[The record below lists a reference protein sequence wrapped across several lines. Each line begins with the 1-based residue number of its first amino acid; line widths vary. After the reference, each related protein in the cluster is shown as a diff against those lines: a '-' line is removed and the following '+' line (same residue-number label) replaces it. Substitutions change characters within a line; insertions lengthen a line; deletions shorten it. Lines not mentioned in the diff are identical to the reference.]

1 MQDNRKKIQR
11 SARLIYILTKYG
23 FDELVIK
30 SGISKLIPE
39 SWQSKEE
46 GTIKVAKGKT
56 IYERIRMAMEEL
68 GPTYVKLGQV
78 LSTIDLFPEELIQE
92 FRKLQDRVEA
102 ENINI
107 FSKLE
112 EELGEDPKEFFEVI
126 NSNPIAAASISQ
138 VYFAILKNGE
148 KVVLKVKRSNIH
160 KVIESDLL
168 LMKDLSVIL
177 ENNYEWA
184 KRINL
189 VYIID
194 TYEKSILQELSF
206 LKELENIERFSKNFK
221 NNPHIHVPRVYKE
234 YSNNNILC
242 MEYIEGI
249 KISDK
254 EELIKQGF
262 DLKELAIRGID
273 LYLKQI
279 IEYGFFHADPHSGN
293 IFVLQNR
300 KIVYIDFGTMGMLM
314 PSDQEQIENMLI
326 HVIKK
331 DVPKIITSIKSIAIK
346 YSIPDEKQL
355 ERDIYELLNF
365 IDQNSL
371 KDIDLKA
378 LIEKLLNILNKNEI
392 LMPSHI
398 YLLGKGVLLMEGIG
412 RNLSLDFNI
421 IESIEP
427 YVFKIIRKRL
437 NPNYLLSKGIH
448 SMQEISSDI
457 LSIPNEL
464 KIFIKNANEGKF
476 KILYDFENNNSFI
489 KTIHCLTLSLIVLS
503 LLVSSA
509 ILSLSPLPPFLLG
522 IPALSFFLMSL
533 GLIILLYLLYTIK
546 KGNKK

>member
-107 FSKLE
+107 ISKLE
-112 EELGEDPKEFFEVI
+112 EELGEDPKEYFEVI
-126 NSNPIAAASISQ
+126 NPNPIAAASISQ

-148 KVVLKVKRSNIH
+148 KVVLKVKRRNIH

-177 ENNYEWA
+177 ENNYDWA

-206 LKELENIERFSKNFK
+206 LKELENIEKFSKNFE
-221 NNPHIHVPRVYKE
+221 NNPHIHVPRTYKE

-242 MEYIEGI
+242 MEFIEGI

-427 YVFKIIRKRL
+427 YVLKIIRKRL
-437 NPNYLLSKGIH
+437 NPNHLLSKGIH
-448 SMQEISSDI
+448 SLQEISSDI

-546 KGNKK
+546 KGK

>member
-78 LSTIDLFPEELIQE
+78 LSTIDLFPEKLIQE

-107 FSKLE
+107 ISKLE
-112 EELGEDPKEFFEVI
+112 EELGEDPKKYFEVI
-126 NSNPIAAASISQ
+126 NPNPIAAASISQ

-177 ENNYEWA
+177 ENNYDWA

-206 LKELENIERFSKNFK
+206 LKELENIEKFSKNFE
-221 NNPHIHVPRVYKE
+221 NNPHIHVPRTYIE

-314 PSDQEQIENMLI
+314 SSDQEQIENMLI

-365 IDQNSL
+365 IDQNFL

-427 YVFKIIRKRL
+427 YVLKIIRKRL

-448 SMQEISSDI
+448 SLQEISSDI

-476 KILYDFENNNSFI
+476 KILYDFEDKISFI
-489 KTIHCLTLSLIVLS
+489 KAIHYLTLSLIVLS

-522 IPALSFFLMSL
+522 IPALSFFLMSF

-546 KGNKK
+546 KGK

>member
-1 MQDNRKKIQR
+1 MQDNRKKIHR

-107 FSKLE
+107 IYKLE
-112 EELGEDPKEFFEVI
+112 EELGEDPKEYFEVI
-126 NSNPIAAASISQ
+126 NPNPIAAASISQ

-177 ENNYEWA
+177 ENNYDWA

-206 LKELENIERFSKNFK
+206 LKELENIEKFSKNFE
-221 NNPHIHVPRVYKE
+221 NNPHIHVPRTYKE

-242 MEYIEGI
+242 MEFIEGI

-427 YVFKIIRKRL
+427 YVLKIIRKRL
-437 NPNYLLSKGIH
+437 NPNHLLSKGIH
-448 SMQEISSDI
+448 RLQEISSDI

-546 KGNKK
+546 KGK

>member
-46 GTIKVAKGKT
+46 GMNKVAKGKT

-107 FSKLE
+107 ISKLE

-126 NSNPIAAASISQ
+126 NPNPIAAASISQ

-177 ENNYEWA
+177 ENNYDWA

-206 LKELENIERFSKNFK
+206 LKELENIEKFSKNFE
-221 NNPHIHVPRVYKE
+221 NNLYIHVPRTYKE

-427 YVFKIIRKRL
+427 YVLKIIRKRL

-448 SMQEISSDI
+448 SLQEISSDI

-522 IPALSFFLMSL
+522 IPALSFFLMSF

-546 KGNKK
+546 KGK